1 MVVVK
6 VLYFV
11 FLVDCGQFTKGSW
24 PNHLL
29 ATCSTYLKGEF
40 ICTGHYIH
48 CTCTTSESVL
58 IGNFSCTR
66 PEKF

>member
-29 ATCSTYLKGEF
+29 ATCSTYLKGEL
-40 ICTGHYIH
+40 ICTGLLYALHMYCQSAFKIF
-48 CTCTTSESVL
+48 CTCSKNL
-58 IGNFSCTR
+58 
-66 PEKF
+66 

>member
-11 FLVDCGQFTKGSW
+11 FLVDCGRFTKGSW

-40 ICTGHYIH
+40 NIHVCTAVLVTIIYTVLVLPVRLQKY
-48 CTCTTSESVL
+48 CTH
-58 IGNFSCTR
+58 
-66 PEKF
+66 